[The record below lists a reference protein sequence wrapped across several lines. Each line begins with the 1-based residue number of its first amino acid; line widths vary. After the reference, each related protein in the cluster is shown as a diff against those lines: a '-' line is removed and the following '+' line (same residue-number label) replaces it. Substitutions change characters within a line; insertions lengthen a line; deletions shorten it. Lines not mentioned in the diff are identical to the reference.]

1 MTMILLAVLA
11 VLAGLQTPAAVPK
24 SAQACTSA
32 ALVGT
37 WQVASA
43 RLGDEVSPTG
53 PNDPVEYK
61 HLTPTHF
68 VVYQVTK
75 DGVMNWAHGGPYTLA
90 GGTYTETLQHGFGE
104 PFKALGAVSI
114 PFKCSMEGSDTW
126 HISGKIGEASLEE
139 TWKRVMPAQR

>member
-1 MTMILLAVLA
+1 MTIILLA
-11 VLAGLQTPAAVPK
+11 VLAGLQTPGGAPK

-43 RLGDEVSPTG
+43 KFGDQVSPTG

-75 DGVMNWAHGGPYTLA
+75 DGNMNWAHGGPYMLA
-90 GGTYTETLQHGFGE
+90 GDTYTETLQHGFGE
-104 PFKALGAVSI
+104 PFKAMGTISV
-114 PFKCSMEGSDTW
+114 PFKCSMESRDTW
-126 HISGKIGEASLEE
+126 HISGKIDDTPLDE

>member
-11 VLAGLQTPAAVPK
+11 GLQTPGAAPK

-43 RLGDEVSPTG
+43 KLGDEVSPTG

-75 DGVMNWAHGGPYTLA
+75 DGMMNWAHGGPYTFA
-90 GGTYTETLQHGFGE
+90 GDTYTETLQHGFGE

-114 PFKCSMEGSDTW
+114 PFKCSMEDRDTW
-126 HISGKIGEASLEE
+126 HISGKIGEATLDE

>member
-1 MTMILLAVLA
+1 MILLA
-11 VLAGLQTPAAVPK
+11 VLAGLQTPGAAPK

-43 RLGDEVSPTG
+43 KLGDEVSPTG
-53 PNDPVEYK
+53 PNDPVKYK

-75 DGVMNWAHGGPYTLA
+75 DGMMNWAHGGPYTFA
-90 GGTYTETLQHGFGE
+90 GDTYTERFSMASANLSKPWGRSLFRSSAVWRAGIPGTSPVKSVRQLWM
-104 PFKALGAVSI
+104 KLGNV
-114 PFKCSMEGSDTW
+114 
-126 HISGKIGEASLEE
+126 
-139 TWKRVMPAQR
+139 

>member
-1 MTMILLAVLA
+1 MTLVLLALLA
-11 VLAGLQTPAAVPK
+11 ASQAPASATT
-24 SAQACTSA
+24 SAQPCTPA

-43 RLGDEVSPTG
+43 RMGDQVSPTG
-53 PNDPVEYK
+53 PDDPIEFK

-75 DGVMNWAHGGPYTLA
+75 TGTMNWAHGGPYTLA

-104 PFKALGAVSI
+104 PFTAMGHVSI
-114 PFKCSMEGSDTW
+114 PFKCSMDGTDVW
-126 HISGKIGEASLEE
+126 HISGTIADTPLEE
-139 TWKRVMPAQR
+139 TWKRVSTGAR

>member
-1 MTMILLAVLA
+1 MTIILLA
-11 VLAGLQTPAAVPK
+11 VLAGLQTPGAAPK
-24 SAQACTSA
+24 SAQACTSG

-43 RLGDEVSPTG
+43 KLASPAG

-90 GGTYTETLQHGFGE
+90 KDTYTETIQHGFGD

-114 PFKCSMEGSDTW
+114 TFKCSMEGRDTW
-126 HISGKIGEASLEE
+126 HISGKVGEAALDE
-139 TWKRVMPAQR
+139 TWKRVAPTAR